1 MDETDGT
8 RGTFLVTHVDE
19 DAAILRDVE
28 TGQVH
33 TLSANPDL
41 EEGEAIEGELAP
53 EPPVEATW
61 ELREI
66 GERRALSVA
75 ESDEPPTSQEREIAA
90 GQGVGEITRTE
101 RAGTGEIHVLTVPPE
116 RTDEALSEIL
126 ADEETL
132 ARAARY
138 GVNRVEVRSE
148 EGIVS
153 VRYLP

>member
-1 MDETDGT
+1 MDETA
-8 RGTFLVTHVDE
+8 GTFLVTHAD
-19 DAAILRDVE
+19 DAAAILRDVE

-33 TLSANPDL
+33 TLASNPGL

-66 GERRALSVA
+66 DGRRTLSVE
-75 ESDEPPTSQEREIAA
+75 ESEEPPTSQEREIAA
-90 GQGVGEITRTE
+90 AQGMGEVTRRE
-101 RAGTGEIHVLTVPPE
+101 RAGIGEIHVLTVPPE
-116 RTDEALSEIL
+116 RTDEAVAEIR

-138 GVNRVEVRSE
+138 GVERVEIRAE

>member
-1 MDETDGT
+1 MDETH
-8 RGTFLVTHVDE
+8 GTFLVTHA
-19 DAAILRDVE
+19 DADSAVLRDVE

-33 TLSANPDL
+33 TLSGNPDL
-41 EEGEAIEGELAP
+41 AEGEAIAGELAP

-66 GERRALSVA
+66 DERRSLSVE
-75 ESDEPPTSQEREIAA
+75 ESEEPPTSQEREIAA
-90 GQGVGEITRTE
+90 GQGVGEVTRTE
-101 RAGTGEIHVLTVPPE
+101 RAGIGEIHVLTVPPE
-116 RTDEALSEIL
+116 RTEEAVAEIR

-138 GVNRVEVRSE
+138 GVERVEIRAE
-148 EGIVS
+148 AGIVS

>member
-1 MDETDGT
+1 MDEKS
-8 RGTFLVTHVDE
+8 GTFLVTHADE
-19 DAAILRDVE
+19 ASAVLQDVE

-33 TLSANPDL
+33 TLSDNPDL
-41 EEGEAIEGELAP
+41 DGGEAIEATIAP

-66 GERRALSVA
+66 EGRRSLSV
-75 ESDEPPTSQEREIAA
+75 ERSEEPPTSQERDIGTA
-90 GQGVGEITRTE
+90 QGVGEITRKQ
-101 RAGTGEIHVLTVPPE
+101 RAGIGEIHVLTVPPE
-116 RTDEALSEIL
+116 RTDSAAAEVE

-132 ARAARY
+132 ARAARF
-138 GVNRVEVRSE
+138 GVNRVEIRSE

>member
-1 MDETDGT
+1 MDEKE
-8 RGTFLVTHVDE
+8 GTFLVTHADE
-19 DAAILRDVE
+19 ASAVLRDVE

-41 EEGEAIEGELAP
+41 EGGEALEGTIAP

-66 GERRALSVA
+66 EERRELSV
-75 ESDEPPTSQEREIAA
+75 ERSDEPPTSQERELADS
-90 GQGVGEITRTE
+90 QGVGEITRKQ

-116 RTDEALSEIL
+116 RTDSAAAEVE

-132 ARAARY
+132 ARAARF
-138 GVNRVEVRSE
+138 GVNRVEIRSE